1 MKTRTIISIIIAT
14 ATVVLGTILFV
25 TKLRKKH
32 HCDCG
37 CELAGT
43 EDCIGGEDCD
53 CTEEPYCETACCCD
67 ADACTNDEDDL
78 SDCASMAADKV
89 EPEASENTDQEDQ

>member
-25 TKLRKKH
+25 TKLRKKQN
-32 HCDCG
+32 CG

-53 CTEEPYCETACCCD
+53 CDGTEEPYCETACCYD
-67 ADACTNDEDDL
+67 ADACTNEEDDY
-78 SDCASMAADKV
+78 CAPMAADKV
-89 EPEASENTDQEDQ
+89 EPEASEKIDQEDE

>member
-1 MKTRTIISIIIAT
+1 MKTRTIISIILAT

-32 HCDCG
+32 HCDCD
-37 CELAGT
+37 CELSGT
-43 EDCIGGEDCD
+43 EDCIGDEDCA
-53 CTEEPYCETACCCD
+53 EEPYCETACCCD

-78 SDCASMAADKV
+78 SDCASMTADNV
-89 EPEASENTDQEDQ
+89 ESETSGNTDQEDE

>member
-43 EDCIGGEDCD
+43 EDCIGGED
-53 CTEEPYCETACCCD
+53 
-67 ADACTNDEDDL
+67 L
-78 SDCASMAADKV
+78 SLIHI
-89 EPEASENTDQEDQ
+89 

>member
-32 HCDCG
+32 GCG
-37 CELAGT
+37 CDLAGT
-43 EDCIGGEDCD
+43 EDCMGGEDCD
-53 CTEEPYCETACCCD
+53 CDGTEEPYCETTCCYD

-78 SDCASMAADKV
+78 SDCAAIAADKV
-89 EPEASENTDQEDQ
+89 EPEASEKIDHEDE